1 MTSAVISPSVSGYHV
16 PGPGAEISAQD
27 LHAWSPSDLREG
39 FSKLLGVGSESHSE
53 TATQISPGYSRK
65 HVAKGHTYCQVT
77 VRQLSH
83 VRSLFLFLPC
93 GNVHNMD

>member
-16 PGPGAEISAQD
+16 LGPGAEISAQH
-27 LHAWSPSDLREG
+27 LHVQNHSDLREG
-39 FSKLLGVGSESHSE
+39 FSKLLGVGSESRSE
-53 TATQISPGYSRK
+53 MATQTSPGYSRK
-65 HVAKGHTYCQVT
+65 RVAKGHTYCQVT

-83 VRSLFLFLPC
+83 VRALFLFLPG